1 MKYNSFKKGAKDLGK
16 GQKIVAVLSGIIII
30 SYIIYAIYLLIVHS
44 TDTYIITQG
53 TISQEDDGVGYI
65 IRDEQVKK
73 IDDYKNGIYTIAS
86 EGQRVAI
93 NEPIFRYYS
102 DTEKQITDQITE
114 INYKIQ
120 DLLEKDKSVT
130 SADIKAIE
138 NQIENKVED
147 INTLNNYQEISEY
160 KKNID
165 TLISKKINFIGDVT
179 ENKEVKNLIKERKT
193 LESKLKNGSEYQR
206 APKSGIVSYRVDG
219 LEEKLTPENFS
230 IINEKYLES
239 LGLKTG
245 QIISASN
252 ESGKVIDNFKCYI
265 AITLNSKE
273 AMQAEVNDKVKI
285 RISNDEEDA
294 KIIQINEES
303 GKRTIIFEMN
313 QMSENLINHRK
324 IAVDVIWWDVS
335 GLKVPNQAL
344 IKENELYYVI
354 RDKAGVQS
362 KILVKVK
369 KQTDKYAI
377 IESYKNNELQELGL
391 STQDIRN
398 YKKITNYDE
407 IIVNK

>member
-1 MKYNSFKKGAKDLGK
+1 MGK

-252 ESGKVIDNFKCYI
+252 EAGKVIDNFKCYI

-407 IIVNK
+407 IIVNE

>member
-1 MKYNSFKKGAKDLGK
+1 MGK

-273 AMQAEVNDKVKI
+273 AMQAKVNDKLKI

-407 IIVNK
+407 IIVNE

>member
-1 MKYNSFKKGAKDLGK
+1 MGK

-377 IESYKNNELQELGL
+377 IESYKNDELQELGL
-391 STQDIRN
+391 STQEIRN

-407 IIVNK
+407 IVVNE